1 MVVVLQAA
9 LGEGPVLPLVVVV
22 VVYYADI
29 AAEAGGQMLGER
41 GLAAAGMTGNQDIA
55 DVVACVF
62 HIGFSLISAARSI
75 LSVFVA
81 YFTKI
86 IPHSK

>member
-1 MVVVLQAA
+1 MRSLNTAHT
-9 LGEGPVLPLVVVV
+9 LGSARKMTSVVLPLPK
-22 VVYYADI
+22 
-29 AAEAGGQMLGER
+29 R

-75 LSVFVA
+75 LL
-81 YFTKI
+81 
-86 IPHSK
+86 